1 MQNSKM
7 IEEYMNADKLDL
19 EKIVKD
25 YSPYI
30 KTIIDNSIGEI
41 LDYEDKEEIITDT
54 FFVIWKNQNKIF
66 VSLSSYIAGI
76 VRNLI
81 KEKLRKKKVT
91 YDISEYENII
101 EISKVNMFESERDE
115 IEKIEKL
122 FTKLS
127 KLDFE
132 IITMFYYS
140 SKSIKDIAK
149 ELKLTEINVKTR
161 LFRIRKKIKK
171 ELEVGD

>member
-7 IEEYMNADKLDL
+7 IEEYMNTNKLDL
-19 EKIVKD
+19 EMIVND

-30 KTIIDNSIGEI
+30 KTIIDNAIGDF
-41 LDYEDKEEIITDT
+41 LTYEDKEEIITDT
-54 FFVIWKNQNKIF
+54 FFIIWKNQNKIL

-81 KEKLRKKKVT
+81 KEKMRKKKVT

-101 EISKVNMFESERDE
+101 EFSNINLFESEREE
-115 IEKIEKL
+115 IEKIEKHL
-122 FTKLS
+122 TSLS

-149 ELKLTEINVKTR
+149 ELNLTEINVKTR
-161 LFRIRKKIKK
+161 LFRIRKRIKK